1 MKKLRVAINGMGR
14 IGRSLIREYYKR
26 PAAFNFEIVA
36 INNPGEID
44 TYLHLLKYDS
54 VHGAFKDDLKVKDN
68 SFYINDHKISFYSLR
83 DPSKIPWEKDVDI
96 VFDSTGVF
104 RDKESLSQHLR
115 GDIKKVVLCAPG
127 KNMDGTYVYGINHT
141 DFNPETD
148 HIVSNASCTTNCL
161 SPLVKILND
170 EYGIVDAFMTTI
182 HAYTSDQNLLDN
194 SHKDLRRA
202 RAASIS
208 MIPTTTGAAIATTQ
222 VIPEL
227 AGKLNGYAIRVP
239 TADVSMVDL
248 TVTLKTEVTKE
259 KINNLF
265 SQKSQNEYKEV
276 LGYTDEPLV
285 SIDFTGRPESSVV
298 DSGLTMVNKN
308 TAKIVSWYDNE
319 IGFSNRVLDLANY
332 IGGKTWG

>member
-26 PAAFNFEIVA
+26 PDAFNFEIVA
-36 INNPGEID
+36 INNPGKID

-54 VHGAFKDDLKVKDN
+54 VHGAFNNNLSVKDN
-68 SFYINDHKISFYSLR
+68 AFHINDHKISFYSLK

-104 RDKESLSQHLR
+104 RDQESLSQHLR
-115 GDIKKVVLCAPG
+115 GDIKKVILCAPG
-127 KNMDGTYVYGINHT
+127 KKMDGTFVYGINHT
-141 DFNPETD
+141 QFNPETH

-170 EYGIVDAFMTTI
+170 EYGIEDAFMTTI

-194 SHKDLRRA
+194 SHSDLRRA
-202 RAASIS
+202 RAASVS

-227 AGKLNGYAIRVP
+227 VGKLNGYAIRVP
-239 TADVSMVDL
+239 TADVSIVDL
-248 TVTLKTEVTKE
+248 TVTLNKEVSKE
-259 KINNLF
+259 EINKLF
-265 SQKSQNEYKEV
+265 LQKSQNEYKEI

-298 DSGLTMVNKN
+298 DSGLTMVNKK